1 MEVNN
6 MYYIEIKNNKIIGK
20 CICNNVETPDNFIEV
35 TESRY
40 NSIEL
45 PSTFEL
51 DENKNIINITH
62 IPHYVKNQE
71 INELKNKIVLLT
83 RKVEQL
89 EERLNTKSV

>member
-1 MEVNN
+1 L
-6 MYYIEIKNNKIIGK
+6 YYIITKGNKIIGK
-20 CICNNVETPDNFIEV
+20 TTFDKNDIIPDSCKQITKDIYETIE
-35 TESRY
+35 
-40 NSIEL
+40 I

-62 IPHYVKNQE
+62 IPHRVKNQE

>member
-1 MEVNN
+1 
-6 MYYIEIKNNKIIGK
+6 MYYIITKGNKIIGK
-20 CICNNVETPDNFIEV
+20 TTFDKNDTVPDSCKQITKDIYETIE
-35 TESRY
+35 
-40 NSIEL
+40 I

-62 IPHYVKNQE
+62 IPHRVKNQE